1 MELCLTSLW
10 LPYKLPDDIIS
21 KGGDFEFLPVTIEAS
36 GMTIAAVLK
45 TGVHC
50 GIEIVPPESLSKLPG
65 SPEIQAG
72 GELALVVQ
80 VAEFVTTITY
90 YPHAKDY
97 KLEVVHVYNLVLGV
111 IASASVKANLPLV
124 EVTSQTWG
132 SSSSKLSLKG
142 MTV

>member
-1 MELCLTSLW
+1 
-10 LPYKLPDDIIS
+10 
-21 KGGDFEFLPVTIEAS
+21 
-36 GMTIAAVLK
+36 MTIAAVLK

-132 SSSSKLSLKG
+132 SSSRPLPPSSQQQWLNCARIRQTIIEGNDCLDTAQKQQ
-142 MTV
+142 